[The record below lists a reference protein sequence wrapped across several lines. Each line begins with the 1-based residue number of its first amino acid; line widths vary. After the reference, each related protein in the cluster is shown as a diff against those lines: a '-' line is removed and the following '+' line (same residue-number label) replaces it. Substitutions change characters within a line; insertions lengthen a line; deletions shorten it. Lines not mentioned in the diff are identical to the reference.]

1 MSVASPPS
9 GGAPDML
16 VVDDVTC
23 RFGGVTAVNAVS
35 FGVAR
40 RAILDPWSR
49 GNESLGAARIEAR
62 PELKLSTVEEAFQAR
77 LSAAILMADVGQP
90 GHL

>member
-40 RAILDPWSR
+40 GSYPLTPGREATNPWVPLVLKRAPS
-49 GNESLGAARIEAR
+49 
-62 PELKLSTVEEAFQAR
+62 
-77 LSAAILMADVGQP
+77 
-90 GHL
+90 